1 MGYST
6 QKDRNHNALV
16 SFLQKNNYQLKKELE
31 SKNETIGQLEKRIF
45 QLEAGI
51 K

>member
-6 QKDRNHNALV
+6 QKERDHNALV
-16 SFLQKNNYQLKKELE
+16 SFLQKKNYQLKKEIE
-31 SKNETIGQLEKRIF
+31 SKDDIIGQLEKRIF
-45 QLEAGI
+45 QLEAGG